1 MVLKELVD
9 AVTPSVKSS
18 SDSRTVLERKFDG
31 VIDMTDDELE
41 CLKSL
46 QTDASVFSSHKDV
59 VSEGE
64 PADLTLILLNGWA
77 YRYKTLPDGKRQIVE
92 FLLPGDFVN
101 LYAALFDESE
111 TSVRTLTECRF
122 AGADPESILE
132 IFKQQPRLASLI
144 CWSAG
149 EHDAIL
155 AEQIVRIGRRSAYE
169 RIAHLIMELLV
180 RLQHVERGHND
191 SFEFPLT
198 QEIIGDTLGLS
209 TVHVN
214 RTLKRLRGDGL
225 IRQNGNFLEIL
236 NPRALADAAQFDRD
250 YLERRRIPE
259 CFIGKIFDS

>member
-1 MVLKELVD
+1 MVLKELVN
-9 AVTPSVKSS
+9 AVTPSAKPVQ
-18 SDSRTVLERKFDG
+18 DSRTILERKFDG
-31 VIDMTDDELE
+31 VIDMTDGELQA
-41 CLKSL
+41 LKGL
-46 QTDASVFSSHKDV
+46 QSDASVFPAHSDV
-59 VSEGE
+59 ISEGE

-92 FLLPGDFVN
+92 FLLPGDFMN

-111 TSVRTLTECRF
+111 TSVGTLTECRF
-122 AGADPESILE
+122 AGADPERILE
-132 IFKQQPRLASLI
+132 VFREHPRLGALI
-144 CWSAG
+144 CWSGG

-180 RLQHVERGHND
+180 RLKHVERGHND

-198 QEIIGDTLGLS
+198 QEVIGDTLGLS

-214 RTLKRLRGDGL
+214 RTMKRLRADGL
-225 IRQNGNFLEIL
+225 IRQSGNFLEIV
-236 NPRALADAAQFDRD
+236 NPRALAQAAQFDRD

-259 CFIGKIFDS
+259 CFIGKILKD